1 MTGVSHWPIFQ
12 SDFLNAII
20 ASVRKRSKSIKHK
33 VRKYSIIKVVEK
45 NGGDEL
51 EKLEIKFILPVNNA
65 TIRIYLW
72 EDRWIWIDIRESS
85 KQGWKF
91 EWSKEGRI
99 GDNNVIDIRQAI
111 ESTISLSSSL
121 HAGLSKDFEACWS
134 QIALG
139 GPKG

>member
-1 MTGVSHWPIFQ
+1 MTGISQWPMFQ
-12 SDFLNAII
+12 SDFLNIMI

-33 VRKYSIIKVVEK
+33 VRQYSFIKVIEK
-45 NGGDEL
+45 NEGEEI
-51 EKLEIKFILPVNNA
+51 EKLEIQFILPINNA

-99 GDNNVIDIRQAI
+99 GDKDVIDIRQAI

-121 HAGLSKDFEACWS
+121 HAGLSKEFERCWS

-139 GPKG
+139 GPNR